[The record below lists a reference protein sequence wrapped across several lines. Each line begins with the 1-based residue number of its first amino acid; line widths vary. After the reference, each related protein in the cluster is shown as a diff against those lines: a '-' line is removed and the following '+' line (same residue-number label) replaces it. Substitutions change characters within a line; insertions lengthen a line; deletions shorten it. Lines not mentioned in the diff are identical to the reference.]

1 MSDNNRKNLQE
12 EKQDHEQ
19 HDFVEEFTQIFNSNT
34 QNINQNSHHTHS
46 SVESDY
52 SIPQTPFQNDDFDLS
67 FLEDNFENDSVGE
80 LLFDSQNESWNLQ
93 SNVNNPTSMD
103 TTPFTPDRSEKNSSF
118 SEEMYAYPP
127 HNDEEQILEA
137 LSPLPIPKNE
147 GMQDKAASTN
157 NDPFFETDDF
167 NTNLEN
173 FFLDEIDKQNK
184 NTVTRKAHEE
194 TEAFLQKNAQQK
206 TNDTQS
212 NYNGKQSAYHT
223 PTNFPYELRVN
234 QQNLDNNHYDDG
246 FLKQEENTLK
256 TVEYKDAQ
264 TQYTQNNINVT
275 EDISYKNSMNEIQH
289 NQNILNDIQ
298 TSSELLSTAQTEDF
312 FVHGYPHIDNPPP
325 EVDTY
330 KFADEIV
337 EKTESIMASKI
348 LYEAP
353 KYDVSADSLQ
363 KEFSEVFNV
372 GNISSED
379 FLQQQQNDSFN
390 EISHHTK
397 QDSEENSSIN
407 TSQHSANYSPVGNK
421 EQSSSLLANNSQH
434 KSAGEVPTHV
444 LVTSSSKNFIR
455 KNFTR
460 GIILFVLIAISV
472 FGYSRFFTSP
482 NENNGPLIIHADN
495 TPFKVKPE
503 TTETENNVTHDLTI
517 YNQKTNKNE
526 IQESTQQPLVDS
538 SEMPENLTALNEKA
552 SENEKEPKNEEI
564 LENTSLDSSHE
575 EPNIEIEDAITEAL
589 DHTVPTRE
597 VQTVIVKAD
606 GTMVLTPAHQ
616 ANEKLTDHSEAPT
629 NQPEIIN
636 QSADQHQDQDDIADS
651 VQSSNINDNQTES
664 DITTNID
671 AIIAENA
678 SIPDNEDSFIPDESP
693 SIPRTEEKTEKSFI
707 PVPLSV
713 KPNST
718 TQTHSGDHSNLSAQ
732 VTTQN
737 SESYYVQLAS
747 HPTSA
752 LAEDSLRKLK
762 FKFGSLIGERP
773 FNVQSTFIPEKG
785 TYYRIRVQ
793 TQNRNEAISLCENI
807 KNSGGNCLVTR

>member
-12 EKQDHEQ
+12 EKQDREQ

-34 QNINQNSHHTHS
+34 QNKNQNSHHTHS

-52 SIPQTPFQNDDFDLS
+52 STPQTPFQNDDFDLS

-80 LLFDSQNESWNLQ
+80 LLFDSQNEPWNLQ
-93 SNVNNPTSMD
+93 SNINNPASIDTPPLTSN
-103 TTPFTPDRSEKNSSF
+103 PSEKDSSF
-118 SEEMYAYPP
+118 SEGMHIYPP
-127 HNDEEQILEA
+127 HNDEEQILET
-137 LSPLPIPKNE
+137 LSPLPIKKNE
-147 GMQDKAASTN
+147 GLQDKAVPTN

-173 FFLDEIDKQNK
+173 FSLDEIDKQNK
-184 NTVTRKAHEE
+184 NTVTRKVREE
-194 TEAFLQKNAQQK
+194 TEAFLLTNAQQK
-206 TNDTQS
+206 ANDTQS
-212 NYNGKQSAYHT
+212 NYDSKQSTYHT
-223 PTNFPYELRVN
+223 PINSPYKMRIN
-234 QQNLDNNHYDDG
+234 QQNLGNNHYDGG
-246 FLKQEENTLK
+246 FLKQEEKTLK
-256 TVEYKDAQ
+256 TAEYKDAQ

-275 EDISYKNSMNEIQH
+275 EDISYKNSINEIQH
-289 NQNILNDIQ
+289 NQNNLNDTQ
-298 TSSELLSTAQTEDF
+298 TLSEPFNTTQTENF
-312 FVHGYPHIDNPPP
+312 FVHGYSHIDNPPP

-337 EKTESIMASKI
+337 EKTEPIIASKI
-348 LYEAP
+348 LYETP
-353 KYDVSADSLQ
+353 KYDISVDSLQ

-397 QDSEENSSIN
+397 QDLEENSIN
-407 TSQHSANYSPVGNK
+407 TLQHSANYSSVGNK
-421 EQSSSLLANNSQH
+421 EQSPSLLSNNSQH
-434 KSAGEVPTHV
+434 KSADEVPTHV

-455 KNFTR
+455 KSFSR
-460 GIILFVLIAISV
+460 GIIFFALIAISV
-472 FGYSRFFTSP
+472 FGYARFFTSP
-482 NENNGPLIIHADN
+482 NENNNPLIIYADN

-517 YNQKTNKNE
+517 YNQKNNKAE
-526 IQESTQQPLVDS
+526 IQESTPQPLVDS
-538 SEMPENLTALNEKA
+538 SETPENLTALNEKA
-552 SENEKEPKNEEI
+552 SENEKI
-564 LENTSLDSSHE
+564 LENTSLASSHE
-575 EPNIEIEDAITEAL
+575 EPNIEIEDAITKAL
-589 DHTVPTRE
+589 DHTLPTRE

-616 ANEKLTDHSEAPT
+616 TNEKLTNQSEVPT
-629 NQPEIIN
+629 NQSEIIN
-636 QSADQHQDQDDIADS
+636 QSAGQHQDQDDTADS
-651 VQSSNINDNQTES
+651 VQLSNINDNQTE
-664 DITTNID
+664 DGTTTNID
-671 AIIAENA
+671 AIIAESA
-678 SIPDNEDSFIPDESP
+678 SIPDNENSFIPDEST
-693 SIPRTEEKTEKSFI
+693 SIPKTEKSFV

-713 KPNST
+713 KPNSI
-718 TQTHSGDHSNLSAQ
+718 TQTHSGDRSNLSAQ

-762 FKFGSLIGERP
+762 SKFGSLIGGRP

-785 TYYRIRVQ
+785 TYYRVRIQ
-793 TQNRNEAISLCENI
+793 TQNRNEAINLCENI